1 MNLFDYEEEKKKE
14 FDAIG
19 FENQRKSLKVSQ
31 HQTGTSNKKRDIVR
45 KALAPGKEFLRMV
58 ILIGNQGLIDQTNQV
73 KNYNQMPKLNF

>member
-45 KALAPGKEFLRMV
+45 KALAPGKR
-58 ILIGNQGLIDQTNQV
+58 ISKNGNTYWESRANRSDKPG
-73 KNYNQMPKLNF
+73 KKL